1 VKIKKPVKRLVML
14 LLLLLVI
21 EYLVLPQIPGIRHSL
36 SLIGDANVWL
46 LLIGVVLEA
55 IALLSYA
62 ELTRAVLP
70 LETRPGLGRVFRIDL
85 STLAVSHIVP
95 GGSAVGAGLGYRLLT
110 EAGVG
115 STDAGFA
122 LGTQGIGSAVVLN
135 LLLWLALVI
144 SIPLHGFNPVYVTAA
159 AVGAVLIGAFALLV
173 LALTRGEARA
183 AKVFRAIARKVPF
196 LDEEKVHRMVHRLA
210 ARLRALLRD
219 WRLLLRAI
227 GWATANW
234 TFDAASLWVFI
245 AAYGKPPGPVE
256 LMVAYGLANVLAAI
270 PITPGGLGVVEAV
283 LTATLVGFGI
293 PRGVAI
299 LGVITWRLVNFWL
312 PIPVGGL
319 AYASLAVERGRH
331 PKGTPLQDVA
341 QQSIDDRQ
349 RPGEWAAEHGLS
361 RPGSPQDAAADTGSR
376 AS

>member
-1 VKIKKPVKRLVML
+1 VKARKPVKRLVML
-14 LLLLLVI
+14 LLLLLVV

-36 SLIGDANVWL
+36 SLIADADVWL
-46 LLIGVVLEA
+46 LLAGVGLEA
-55 IALLSYA
+55 IAIASYA
-62 ELTRAVLP
+62 QLTRTVLP
-70 LETRPGLGRVFRIDL
+70 PETRPGFGRTLRIDL
-85 STLAVSHIVP
+85 STLSVSHIVP
-95 GGSAVGAGLGYRLLT
+95 GGGAVGAGLGFRLLT

-115 STDAGFA
+115 GTDAGFA

-159 AVGAVLIGAFALLV
+159 AVGAVLIGAFGLVV

-183 AKVFRAIARKVPF
+183 AKVMRAIARKLPF

-219 WRLLLRAI
+219 RRLLLRAI

-234 TFDAASLWVFI
+234 MFDAASLWVFL
-245 AAYGKPPGPVE
+245 AAYGTPPGPVE

-283 LTATLVGFGI
+283 LTATLVGFGMT
-293 PRGVAI
+293 RGPAI
-299 LGVITWRLVNFWL
+299 LGVITYRLVNFWL
-312 PIPVGGL
+312 PIPVGGGCYL
-319 AYASLAVERGRH
+319 SLAVERGRRG
-331 PKGTPLQDVA
+331 KLKEVA
-341 QQSIDDRQ
+341 QQAIDERQ
-349 RPGEWAAEHGLS
+349 RPGEWAAEQGLA
-361 RPGSPQDAAADTGSR
+361 RPGSPQDAPSDAGTR

>member
-1 VKIKKPVKRLVML
+1 VKVKKPVKRLVML
-14 LLLLLVI
+14 LLLLLVV

-36 SLIGDANVWL
+36 SLIADANVWL
-46 LLIGVVLEA
+46 LLTGVGLEA
-55 IALLSYA
+55 IAIASYA
-62 ELTRAVLP
+62 QLTRTVLP
-70 LETRPGLGRVFRIDL
+70 PETRPRFGRTLRIDM
-85 STLAVSHIVP
+85 STLSVSHIVP
-95 GGSAVGAGLGYRLLT
+95 GGGAVGAGLGFRLLT

-115 STDAGFA
+115 GTDAGFA

-159 AVGAVLIGAFALLV
+159 VVGAVLIGAFGLVV

-183 AKVFRAIARKVPF
+183 AKVMRAVARKLPF

-219 WRLLLRAI
+219 RHLLLRAI
-227 GWATANW
+227 GWAAANW
-234 TFDAASLWVFI
+234 MFDAASLWVFL

-283 LTATLVGFGI
+283 LTATLVGFGMT
-293 PRGVAI
+293 RGPAI

-319 AYASLAVERGRH
+319 CYVSLAVERGRRG
-331 PKGTPLQDVA
+331 KLREVA
-341 QQSIDDRQ
+341 QQAIDERQ
-349 RPGEWAAEHGLS
+349 RPGEWAAEQGLA
-361 RPGSPQDAAADTGSR
+361 RPGSPQDAASDAGTR

>member
-1 VKIKKPVKRLVML
+1 VKVKKPVKRLVML
-14 LLLLLVI
+14 LLLLLVV

-36 SLIGDANVWL
+36 SLIADANVWL
-46 LLIGVVLEA
+46 LLTGVGLEA
-55 IALLSYA
+55 IAIASYA
-62 ELTRAVLP
+62 QLTRTVLP
-70 LETRPGLGRVFRIDL
+70 PETRPRFGRTLRIDM
-85 STLAVSHIVP
+85 STLSVSHIVP
-95 GGSAVGAGLGYRLLT
+95 GGGAVGAGLGFRLLT

-115 STDAGFA
+115 GTDAGFA

-159 AVGAVLIGAFALLV
+159 VVGAVLIGAFGLVV

-183 AKVFRAIARKVPF
+183 AKVMRAVARKLPF

-219 WRLLLRAI
+219 RHLLLRAI
-227 GWATANW
+227 GWAAANW
-234 TFDAASLWVFI
+234 MFDAASLWVFL
-245 AAYGKPPGPVE
+245 AAYGTPPGPVE

-283 LTATLVGFGI
+283 LTATLVGFGMT
-293 PRGVAI
+293 RGPAI
-299 LGVITWRLVNFWL
+299 LGVITYRLVNFWL

-319 AYASLAVERGRH
+319 CYVSLAVERGRH
-331 PKGTPLQDVA
+331 GKLREVA
-341 QQSIDDRQ
+341 QQAIDERQ
-349 RPGEWAAEHGLS
+349 RPGEWAAEQGLA
-361 RPGSPQDAAADTGSR
+361 RPGSPQDATDAGTR